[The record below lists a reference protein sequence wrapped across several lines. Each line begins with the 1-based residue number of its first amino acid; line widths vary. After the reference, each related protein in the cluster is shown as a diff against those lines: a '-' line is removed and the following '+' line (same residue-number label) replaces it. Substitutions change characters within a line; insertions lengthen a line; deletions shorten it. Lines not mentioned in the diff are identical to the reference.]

1 MIYGGHCGGAE
12 QLVGKCR
19 VSPQIS
25 GWQSEC
31 PIEAISKSS
40 YDLGVRDVQ
49 TVPPKKGGCTDLST
63 HGVQCRGEVF
73 REVGP
78 I

>member
-1 MIYGGHCGGAE
+1 M
-12 QLVGKCR
+12 GKWG
-19 VSPQIS
+19 VSSQIS

-31 PIEAISKSS
+31 PIAAISKSS

-49 TVPPKKGGCTDLST
+49 AVPPKIWGCTDLST